1 MFKIFNDNNIK
12 KWGKAFVARHK
23 LMTTIQCLV
32 TPKERL
38 KERGLKTP
46 IQSIEVLKIPLTA
59 VANNKVAPSL
69 PLLNNCHMRLQLA
82 SGTANGRLSF
92 SIRAGSQV
100 NTPTQSICG
109 TPIKNNTLSHMVLRR
124 DHAKLNAQARGETE

>member
-1 MFKIFNDNNIK
+1 
-12 KWGKAFVARHK
+12 
-23 LMTTIQCLV
+23 MTTIRCLV

-59 VANNKVAPSL
+59 IANNKVAPSL
-69 PLLNNCHMRLQLA
+69 LPPNNCHMRLQLA

-124 DHAKLNAQARGETE
+124 DHAKLTSQARGETQ